1 MRSEQQLPADFPIP
15 VPDEYEVQA
24 VGEAGNETAVIL
36 RVPSGEDAYNYYRQA
51 LADSGFRVVDEGRNR
66 GLFFDAELEFSDN
79 NLEGNIDFDGDTAEI
94 DLERYEAPAIGE
106 YGHPGVRGSR
116 GPPDGRLAAGKT
128 GRLHGGE
135 IVATEVR
142 CDESTRKRAMMR
154 PGEEGYYRTDRLT
167 GEDRRSELMKGLGR
181 AVLVFICCVAFA
193 VGLVSG
199 VVLSVAVSGWGLA

>member
-1 MRSEQQLPADFPIP
+1 M
-15 VPDEYEVQA
+15 
-24 VGEAGNETAVIL
+24 
-36 RVPSGEDAYNYYRQA
+36 
-51 LADSGFRVVDEGRNR
+51 
-66 GLFFDAELEFSDN
+66 
-79 NLEGNIDFDGDTAEI
+79 
-94 DLERYEAPAIGE
+94 
-106 YGHPGVRGSR
+106 
-116 GPPDGRLAAGKT
+116 
-128 GRLHGGE
+128 
-135 IVATEVR
+135 ATEVR